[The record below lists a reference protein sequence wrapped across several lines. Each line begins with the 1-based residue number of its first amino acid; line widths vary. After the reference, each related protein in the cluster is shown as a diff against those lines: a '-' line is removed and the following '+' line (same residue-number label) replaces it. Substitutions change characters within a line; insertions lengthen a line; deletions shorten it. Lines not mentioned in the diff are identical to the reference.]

1 MLSKYLLNECM
12 NILLFVIVELI
23 INELDTNNVLDVTK

>member
-12 NILLFVIVELI
+12 NILLFVIMEKI
-23 INELDTNNVLDVTK
+23 INELNTNSMLDVTK

>member
-1 MLSKYLLNECM
+1 MLSKYLLNEFM

-23 INELDTNNVLDVTK
+23 INELDTNNALDVTK

>member
-1 MLSKYLLNECM
+1 MLSKYLLNEC
-12 NILLFVIVELI
+12 IVIVELI

>member
-1 MLSKYLLNECM
+1 MLSKYLLNEYIIIG
-12 NILLFVIVELI
+12 NNGINN